1 MSLINDFCLHYGI
14 NFYCK
19 CFYLIQIK
27 KRNRKFP
34 VCRAILNFL
43 SDYNEQDVTLRA
55 TKDVVS
61 LFTDIRYL
69 HVPVPNGGDICKSL
83 DLSL

>member
-1 MSLINDFCLHYGI
+1 MFLSYTD
-14 NFYCK
+14 
-19 CFYLIQIK
+19 K

-61 LFTDIRYL
+61 LFTDVRYL
-69 HVPVPNGGDICKSL
+69 HAPDFGDMGKSL
-83 DLSL
+83 LPFDTSHLHV